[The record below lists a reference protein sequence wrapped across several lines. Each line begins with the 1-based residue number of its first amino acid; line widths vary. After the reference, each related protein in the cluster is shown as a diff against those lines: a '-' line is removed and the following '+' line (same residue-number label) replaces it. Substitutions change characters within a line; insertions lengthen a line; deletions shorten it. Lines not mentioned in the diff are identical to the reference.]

1 MAYVRKVRTTS
12 GAVAVQVARKDNGR
26 VVVLAHLGSAHTDA
40 ELGVLLARAREVV
53 AEGQQALDFEVS
65 ARTQSVS
72 DVADYREAALLK
84 TAASPAAVAPP
95 GRTTGTSSLLLYG
108 VLGAVYD
115 WLGFGVVDDPVFRD
129 LVIARIVEP
138 TSKLDSAR
146 VLADL
151 GVKAVSYRS
160 VQRHLVKTVD
170 DKYRDKIAAKCF
182 AYASDCGGLSLILY
196 DATVRREALVVR
208 MEVENLHRKL
218 PP

>member
-40 ELGVLLARAREVV
+40 ELGVLLARAQEVV
-53 AEGQQALDFEVS
+53 ADGQQSLDFEVS
-65 ARTQSVS
+65 ARAQSLT

-84 TAASPAAVAPP
+84 ASPAGRALVAPP
-95 GRTTGTSSLLLYG
+95 GRTTGTGSRLLYG

-115 WLGFGVVDDPVFRD
+115 WLGFDVVDDPVFRD

-151 GVKAVSYRS
+151 GVKTVSYRS
-160 VQRHLVKTVD
+160 VQRHLVKTIEGR
-170 DKYRDKIAAKCF
+170 YRDMIAAKCF
-182 AYASDCGGLSLILY
+182 ALFIGL
-196 DATVRREALVVR
+196 RW
-208 MEVENLHRKL
+208 VELN
-218 PP
+218 PV